1 MRKRIVSLTFTIV
14 DFLFLTTEKK
24 FFKIFR
30 VVFSLLYS
38 KKSYGLKTK
47 P

>member
-24 FFKIFR
+24 FFQNILCGIFP
-30 VVFSLLYS
+30 FIQ
-38 KKSYGLKTK
+38 
-47 P
+47 